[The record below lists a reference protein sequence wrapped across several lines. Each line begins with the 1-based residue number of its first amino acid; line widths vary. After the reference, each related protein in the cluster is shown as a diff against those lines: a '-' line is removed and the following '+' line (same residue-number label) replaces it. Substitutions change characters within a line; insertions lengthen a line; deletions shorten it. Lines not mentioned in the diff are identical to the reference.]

1 MKLKKDINAKIKK
14 QYDKLISDVESMRIY
29 DGRNKGVDVYVCED
43 VCHKAILTRY
53 KDKGVTPFC
62 LRCEYC
68 GSGTMTHKTT
78 ISEQADSELCALNG
92 IEVKN
97 WIRPTFEQF
106 LKLDKATQE
115 HVLKGGLIL
124 ENEVV

>member
-1 MKLKKDINAKIKK
+1 MKLKKDKNAKIKK

-43 VCHKAILTRY
+43 GCHKATLTRY

-62 LRCEYC
+62 LPCEYC
-68 GSGTMTHKTT
+68 GNGTMTHKTT
-78 ISEQADSELCALNG
+78 ISEQAASELCALNG

-106 LKLDKATQE
+106 LELDKATQE